1 MTLLITVFAAVIS
14 TAVWYKSE
22 KARELRV
29 GVLCWMFWGASVMW
43 FIDAVF
49 EYAEL
54 KAEYFAPA
62 PGDLLNDLYLGL
74 SVIALAMIIWIAVLL
89 IKDPKGVVRSC
100 LFRKKA

>member
-1 MTLLITVFAAVIS
+1 MTLLITVFAAVTV
-14 TAVWYKSE
+14 TALWYRKNDE
-22 KARELRV
+22 KMML
-29 GVLCWMFWGASVMW
+29 GVLCWMFWGASLMW
-43 FIDAVF
+43 LVDAVF